1 MKEFKL
7 SFCLSDSEYF
17 TALRLAVGGVCA
29 AADLDIDAS
38 EDFKVSVTESCL
50 ILKGC
55 GYGSAVI
62 TLSAG
67 DGLSAEIRGE
77 DAGTLSGGEKRR
89 LSVASALVARPRI
102 LVLDEPTFGQDSRTW
117 AELVRLLA
125 EQLDRGT
132 AVIAVTHDRAFID
145 ALADQE
151 IVVAGRR

>member
-77 DAGTLSGGEKRR
+77 DAGTLSGGENEFS
-89 LSVASALVARPRI
+89 LALISALVSSCEIEKCGEAIGRI
-102 LVLDEPTFGQDSRTW
+102 TLKV
-117 AELVRLLA
+117 
-125 EQLDRGT
+125 
-132 AVIAVTHDRAFID
+132 
-145 ALADQE
+145 
-151 IVVAGRR
+151 